1 MRKALLLVLLVLLA
15 PRAVGQTEYS
25 ADTWGVQW
33 PIAMDEEA
41 YAAFRFADV
50 EPLYPGSAWL
60 MLGHC
65 YFFGKGGQ
73 PQDFQK
79 AFACYEKAAPYFET
93 ENAAAAAPTT
103 WEADVPDTLEAPEGA
118 PMVEYSDTAA
128 WEEPTIEGS
137 SDVGAEPTDAPQSAF
152 ADYYEAANGE
162 MVALPERAD
171 LVVHLGLC
179 YQYGLGTTAD
189 AAKAK
194 YWLSSMNR
202 KVDDPRAW
210 LQLGILCYKEQL
222 YYDAADEFSRMVG
235 LNDYAPL
242 WMAELQL
249 RGHGVTQDAAAA
261 FRAFQDEAVRL
272 RELRAQDE
280 AEGTQEFRRAMDA
293 LAYVNLRLAECYR
306 DGLGTKRNEAK
317 AAACA
322 AEAEQLGK
330 ESPTHALRQAM
341 K

>member
-1 MRKALLLVLLVLLA
+1 MRKVILLALLALLA
-15 PRAVGQTEYS
+15 PRVMGQEEYP
-25 ADTWGVQW
+25 AETWGVQW
-33 PIAMDEEA
+33 PYPTDEEA

-73 PQDFQK
+73 PQDFRK
-79 AFACYEKAAPYFET
+79 AFECYLKAAPYFEA
-93 ENAAAAAPTT
+93 ENAAAAAPAT
-103 WEADVPDTLEAPEGA
+103 WEADAPDTLDAPEGA
-118 PMVEYSDTAA
+118 PMVDDSDTAG
-128 WEEPTIEGS
+128 WDEPTVEGS
-137 SDVGAEPTDAPQSAF
+137 SDAGAMPADAPQSAF
-152 ADYYEAANGE
+152 ADYYDTAGGE

-189 AAKAK
+189 MAKAK

-210 LQLGILCYKEQL
+210 LQLGILCYQQQL

-261 FRAFQDEAVRL
+261 FRAFQDEAKRL
-272 RELRAQDE
+272 HELHTQDE
-280 AEGTQEFRRAMDA
+280 ADGTQEFRRAMDA
-293 LAYVNLRLAECYR
+293 LAYVDLRLAECYR
-306 DGLGTKRNEAK
+306 DALGTKRNETK

-330 ESPTHALRQAM
+330 ESPTRALRQAM